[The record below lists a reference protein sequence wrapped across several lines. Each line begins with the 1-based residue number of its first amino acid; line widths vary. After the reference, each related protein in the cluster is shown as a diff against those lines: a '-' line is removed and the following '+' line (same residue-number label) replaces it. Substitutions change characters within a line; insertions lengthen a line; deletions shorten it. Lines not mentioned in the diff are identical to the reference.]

1 MKRSII
7 AAVFFI
13 FLSSFGKLNRND
25 NLLSASN
32 VNNEDIRIINHNINS
47 IISLTLKIKNHLEP
61 LQFKAKLESSLL
73 TREDINYLNR
83 NIVDDDDISRFLPL
97 KINNDVELKKYI
109 TNSENSFNK
118 LSLKMFNLLDVSA
131 DFKKDKK
138 EIHKIDNSDASS
150 VSKGAFSL
158 GKSIVKGI
166 WSGGRTLMSSGFL
179 FDYKKDYNKLKATY
193 SKTKLTSLI
202 YVMNYMSVRNIF
214 EDQYNSKQSK
224 LIASGKSVW
233 SINLLPK
240 QVSNKVDLE
249 ESLDLYKKLKLESNR
264 VVKVLLY
271 NKMKGI
277 NCSKQIN
284 NQVKDLV
291 SFWNSKQKSYDN
303 DVDLFEDYFEALSD
317 LKANILQRKK
327 DIKASKE
334 SYNEK
339 IISDLNNF
347 VAIYNV
353 AILQNI
359 NDLNIYVRI
368 PAAEIEIK
376 KNIKKGSDI
385 YFE

>member
-1 MKRSII
+1 MKVSLI
-7 AAVFFI
+7 AAIFIIFF
-13 FLSSFGKLNRND
+13 SSFGKLNNNN
-25 NLLSASN
+25 NLMPASQIS
-32 VNNEDIRIINHNINS
+32 NEYIKLINYKIDTIKS
-47 IISLTLKIKNHLEP
+47 STQKIKNCIGLLRYKINLER
-61 LQFKAKLESSLL
+61 SLL
-73 TREDINYLNR
+73 TKEDINYLNR
-83 NIVDDDDISRFLPL
+83 NIVDDDDIRRFLPL
-97 KINNDVELKKYI
+97 NVNNDEELKKYI
-109 TNSENSFNK
+109 SNAAISFDK

-138 EIHKIDNSDASS
+138 EINKIDNSDASS
-150 VSKGAFSL
+150 VGKGALSL

-179 FDYKKDYNKLKATY
+179 FDYKKNYNKLKATY
-193 SKTKLTSLI
+193 NKTNLNSLK

-214 EDQYNSKQSK
+214 EDQYNSIQSK

-233 SINLLPK
+233 SINLLPEH
-240 QVSNKVDLE
+240 VSNKVDLE

-264 VVKVLLY
+264 VIKVLLY

-291 SFWNSKQKSYDN
+291 SFWNSKQESYEN
-303 DVDLFEDYFEALSD
+303 DVDLFKDYFEVLSD

-339 IISDLNNF
+339 IVSDLNNF
-347 VAIYNV
+347 VDIYNV

-359 NDLNIYVRI
+359 NDLNFYLRF
-368 PAAEIEIK
+368 PAAEIEIR

>member
-13 FLSSFGKLNRND
+13 FFSSFGKLNRND
-25 NLLSASN
+25 NLLSTSN

-73 TREDINYLNR
+73 TREDINYLNK

-179 FDYKKDYNKLKATY
+179 FDYKKDYNKLKTTY

-224 LIASGKSVW
+224 LIGSGKSVW
-233 SINLLPK
+233 SINLLPE

-264 VVKVLLY
+264 VIKVLLY

-284 NQVKDLV
+284 NQVRDLV
-291 SFWNSKQKSYDN
+291 SFWNSKQESYDN
-303 DVDLFEDYFEALSD
+303 DGDLFEDYFESLSD

-368 PAAEIEIK
+368 PSAEIEIK

>member
-13 FLSSFGKLNRND
+13 FFSSFGKLNRID
-25 NLLSASN
+25 NLLSTSN

-73 TREDINYLNR
+73 TREDINYLNK

-150 VSKGAFSL
+150 VGKGAFSL

-193 SKTKLTSLI
+193 SKTKLNSLR
-202 YVMNYMSVRNIF
+202 YVMNYMSIRNIF

-233 SINLLPK
+233 SINLLPEH
-240 QVSNKVDLE
+240 VSNKVDLQ

-264 VVKVLLY
+264 VIKVLLY

-284 NQVKDLV
+284 NQTKDLV
-291 SFWNSKQKSYDN
+291 SFWNSKQESYNN
-303 DVDLFEDYFEALSD
+303 DVDLFEDYFEVLSD

-339 IISDLNNF
+339 IVSDLNNF

-359 NDLNIYVRI
+359 NDLNIYERI

>member
-13 FLSSFGKLNRND
+13 FFSSFGKLTSNNH
-25 NLLSASN
+25 LLSYSN
-32 VNNEDIRIINHNINS
+32 ENSEDIRLINHKIDTIES
-47 IISLTLKIKNHLEP
+47 STLKIKNHLGLPRYRVKSERP
-61 LQFKAKLESSLL
+61 LL
-73 TREDINYLNR
+73 TKEDINYLNR

-97 KINNDVELKKYI
+97 NINNDEELKKYI

-150 VSKGAFSL
+150 VGKGAFSL

-166 WSGGRTLMSSGFL
+166 WSGGKTLMSSGFL

-193 SKTKLTSLI
+193 SKTKLNSLK

-233 SINLLPK
+233 SINLLPEH
-240 QVSNKVDLE
+240 VSNKVDLE

-264 VVKVLLY
+264 VIKVLLY

-284 NQVKDLV
+284 NQDKDLV
-291 SFWNSKQKSYDN
+291 SFWNSKQESYNN
-303 DVDLFEDYFEALSD
+303 DVDLFEDYFEVLSD

-339 IISDLNNF
+339 IVSDLNNF

-359 NDLNIYVRI
+359 NDLNIYERI

>member
-13 FLSSFGKLNRND
+13 FFSSFGKLNSNN
-25 NLLSASN
+25 NLLSYSN
-32 VNNEDIRIINHNINS
+32 ENNEDIRLINHKIDTIESS
-47 IISLTLKIKNHLEP
+47 ILKIKNHIGLLRYRVKSERP
-61 LQFKAKLESSLL
+61 LL

-97 KINNDVELKKYI
+97 NINNEEELKNYI
-109 TNSENSFNK
+109 TNSENSFDK
-118 LSLKMFNLLDVSA
+118 LSLKMFYLLDVSA

-150 VSKGAFSL
+150 VGKGAFSL

-193 SKTKLTSLI
+193 SKTKLNSLRN
-202 YVMNYMSVRNIF
+202 VMNYMSIRNIF

-233 SINLLPK
+233 SINLLPEHA
-240 QVSNKVDLE
+240 SNKVDLE

-264 VVKVLLY
+264 VIKVLLY

-284 NQVKDLV
+284 NQAKDLV
-291 SFWNSKQKSYDN
+291 SFWNSKQESYNN
-303 DVDLFEDYFEALSD
+303 DVDLFEDYFEVLSD

-339 IISDLNNF
+339 IVSDLNNF

-359 NDLNIYVRI
+359 NDLNIYERI

>member
-1 MKRSII
+1 
-7 AAVFFI
+7 V
-13 FLSSFGKLNRND
+13 G
-25 NLLSASN
+25 
-32 VNNEDIRIINHNINS
+32 
-47 IISLTLKIKNHLEP
+47 
-61 LQFKAKLESSLL
+61 
-73 TREDINYLNR
+73 
-83 NIVDDDDISRFLPL
+83 
-97 KINNDVELKKYI
+97 
-109 TNSENSFNK
+109 
-118 LSLKMFNLLDVSA
+118 
-131 DFKKDKK
+131 
-138 EIHKIDNSDASS
+138 
-150 VSKGAFSL
+150 KGAFSL

-193 SKTKLTSLI
+193 SKTKLNSLRN
-202 YVMNYMSVRNIF
+202 VMNYMSIRNIF

-233 SINLLPK
+233 SINLLPEHA
-240 QVSNKVDLE
+240 SNKVDLE

-264 VVKVLLY
+264 VIKVLLY

-284 NQVKDLV
+284 NQAKDLV
-291 SFWNSKQKSYDN
+291 SFWNSKQESYNN
-303 DVDLFEDYFEALSD
+303 DVDLFEDYFEVLSD

-339 IISDLNNF
+339 IVSDLNNF

-359 NDLNIYVRI
+359 NDLNIYERI